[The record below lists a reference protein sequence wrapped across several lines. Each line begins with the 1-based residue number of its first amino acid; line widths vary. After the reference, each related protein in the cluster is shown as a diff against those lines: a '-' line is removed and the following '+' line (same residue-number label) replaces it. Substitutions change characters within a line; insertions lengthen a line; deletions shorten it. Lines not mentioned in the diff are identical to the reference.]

1 MTDLYSLQSEKYCL
15 GGLIKHPELFPEIDN
30 WVKDDTFYQST
41 HRVIWSVLK
50 QILLKKEAPTPT
62 LIAQRIA
69 NLNIKTKD
77 DISIFDYLNAL
88 SYTQIN
94 KDGIKDSFKELV
106 KMKVLRDLFHGSQK
120 VQKFLTENKS
130 KEIREIVS
138 GVDAINNEKIVLLYK
153 SVDEEVVDI
162 LTGA

>member
-1 MTDLYSLQSEKYCL
+1 MNELYSLQSEKYCI
-15 GGLIKHPELFPEIDN
+15 GGLIKHPDLFPEIDT

-50 QILLKKEAPTPT
+50 QILLKKETPTPT

-94 KDGIKDSFKELV
+94 KEGVKDSFKELV
-106 KMKVLRDLFHGSQK
+106 KMKVLRDLFQGSQN
-120 VQKFLTENKS
+120 VQKFLTENKNL
-130 KEIREIVS
+130 EIREIVS
-138 GVDAINNEKIVLLYK
+138 GVDALNNEKIGSLYK
-153 SVDEEVVDI
+153 AVND
-162 LTGA
+162 